1 MHQGLS
7 ISVVIPARNEEG
19 GIGHVLESIPD
30 YVDEM
35 IVVDN
40 ASTDRTAEIARSKGA
55 VTVLESRRGYG
66 SALRCGFQAAKND
79 VIVAMDADGTYPAEQ
94 IAEIMD
100 VLQRENADFISCSRF
115 PLTNKD
121 AMSKRNIFGNQ
132 VLTLLFGLIFG
143 KWLKD
148 SQSGMWVFRRR
159 VLPLM
164 HLEGTTWEFSSEIK
178 IEACTNA
185 HIKFMEVHID
195 YHPRIGYS
203 HFHTWRG
210 AITVGIRDTAF
221 LVAQRFVMRRTRQRR
236 AYEQFLAA
244 SGERAPENAP
254 KAAT

>member
-1 MHQGLS
+1 M
-7 ISVVIPARNEEG
+7 VIPARNEEG

-30 YVDEM
+30 YVDQT
-35 IVVDN
+35 IVVDDN
-40 ASTDRTAEIARSKGA
+40 STDRTAEIARSKGA
-55 VTVLESRRGYG
+55 ITALELRRGYG
-66 SALRCGFQAAKND
+66 AALRCGFQAAKKD

-94 IAEIMD
+94 IAEIVD
-100 VLQRENADFISCSRF
+100 VLQREKADFISCSRF
-115 PLTNKD
+115 PLTDKN
-121 AMSKRNIFGNQ
+121 AMSGRNIFGNQ
-132 VLTLLFGLIFG
+132 VLTALFGLIYG

-159 VLPLM
+159 ILPLM

-185 HIKFMEVHID
+185 HIKFMEVHIH

-210 AITVGIRDTAF
+210 AIAVGIRDVAF
-221 LVAQRFVMRRTRQRR
+221 LVSQRFVTRRTRQRR

-244 SGERAPENAP
+244 SGERTPESAPG
-254 KAAT
+254 AAT